1 MIISSIE
8 DIINFIELYN
18 VSKTETVNKILKPCL
33 GLQFIPISFGIT
45 EHDKD
50 YFIYWLNRYKE
61 LQEQGKAPIVFIDA
75 VDILGNFDITKIYK
89 PNID

>member
-1 MIISSIE
+1 MTLRSIN
-8 DIINFIELYN
+8 DIINFIDKYN
-18 VSKTETVNKILKPCL
+18 ISNTETVNKILKPCL
-33 GLQFIPISFGIT
+33 GLLFIPISFGIA

-61 LQEQGKAPIVFIDA
+61 LQEQVKAPIVFIDA

-89 PNID
+89 PKIV

>member
-18 VSKTETVNKILKPCL
+18 VSKTETVNKIVKPCL
-33 GLQFIPISFGIT
+33 GLQFIPISFGIE

-50 YFIYWLNRYKE
+50 YFIYWLNNYKI
-61 LQEQGKAPIVFIDA
+61 LKEQGKAPIVFIDA
-75 VDILGNFDITKIYK
+75 VDIIGHFDITKIYQ
-89 PNID
+89 PNIK